1 MQAECHAYL
10 MSFPVPDAK
19 NKSLAGLTDDGE
31 ALEKIMPQLEKAEQE
46 RMLQEEKAKAQEKER
61 LK

>member
-1 MQAECHAYL
+1 MH
-10 MSFPVPDAK
+10 K

-31 ALEKIMPQLEKAEQE
+31 ALEKKLPQLKRAEQE
-46 RMLQEEKAKAQEKER
+46 RMHQEEKAKAQEKER